1 MVEALSR
8 MAPQGDGALRVAR
21 VADVASRAFVA
32 MEGVREAFER
42 ALDSEARRALE
53 ARAREFGASSA
64 LRVIADRRASARA
77 LESARALAHDALHCG
92 SWKDVDEGWRGTYAL
107 ATLAWVAKRAERA
120 GERFAAAD
128 ALRELDLAALLG
140 DVAFKSDVNDAI
152 ACVKSSLP
160 KRRRVGTSWCD
171 SDATVDDP
179 SASRR
184 ADTVARRRDVSMEA
198 FFRDFMAKKDESDEW
213 KTRGVPVVVEGL
225 VAHWPATTKWRDRA
239 YLDEVIGDRTVPIEV
254 GKEYTDDDWSQKLMT
269 VRAFMDDYFSNDG
282 TNVDTDRSAHDD
294 VGYLAQHELFEQCPE
309 LRRDIDVPLYC
320 ALGTGNTCIV
330 NAWFG
335 PTNTESPAHTDPH
348 HNLLCQAV
356 GVKRVRL
363 FAPNQSEKMYPR
375 EDPLSNTSRVDVMH
389 PDLEAFPLFADV
401 QFFDATLTPGD
412 ALYIPPGWWHR
423 VSAATPSFSVSFWWD

>member
-1 MVEALSR
+1 
-8 MAPQGDGALRVAR
+8 
-21 VADVASRAFVA
+21 

-53 ARAREFGASSA
+53 SRAREFGASSA
-64 LRVIADRRASARA
+64 LRVIADRRASERA

-107 ATLAWVAKRAERA
+107 ATLAWVVKRAERA

-140 DVAFKSDVNDAI
+140 DVAFRSDVNDAI

-160 KRRRVGTSWCD
+160 KRRRAGTWCD
-171 SDATVDDP
+171 GDATLDDP

-184 ADTVARRRDVSMEA
+184 ADTVARRCDVSMEA

-225 VAHWPATTKWRDRA
+225 VTHWPATTKWRDRA

-269 VRAFMDDYFSNDG
+269 VRAFMDGYFSNDR
-282 TNVDTDRSAHDD
+282 TNIDTDPSSRDN

-335 PTNTESPAHTDPH
+335 PANTESPAHTDPH

-363 FAPNQSEKMYPR
+363 FAPNQSENMYPR